1 MKEIIIK
8 SKTEESEEYK
18 FKIRRLSFKD
28 MKAIRELR
36 KKFEKGDEDK
46 DDRTIGYYIIVE
58 TIKRGVVEPKLTED
72 EIWELPSFVVIDLN
86 DHIMAYT
93 QDTPFEDYREQKE
106 RFAKMLVS
114 LQS

>member
-1 MKEIIIK
+1 MKEIVIK
-8 SKTEESEEYK
+8 SKIEESEEYK

-36 KKFEKGDEDK
+36 KKLEEEGEK
-46 DDRTIGYYIIVE
+46 DDRTMGYYIILE

-93 QDTPFEDYREQKE
+93 QDTPFEDYRELKE
-106 RFAKMLVS
+106 RFAKTLIS

>member
-1 MKEIIIK
+1 MKEIVIK

-28 MKAIRELR
+28 MKAIRDLR
-36 KKFEKGDEDK
+36 KKIEEEGEK
-46 DDRTIGYYIIVE
+46 DDRTTGYYVIVE
-58 TIKRGVVEPKLTED
+58 TIKRGVVEPKLSED
-72 EIWELPSFVVIDLN
+72 EIWDLPSFVVIDLH

-93 QDTPFEDYREQKE
+93 QDTPFEEYREQKE
-106 RFAKMLVS
+106 RFVKTLIS

>member
-1 MKEIIIK
+1 MKEIVIK

-36 KKFEKGDEDK
+36 KKIEEKGEK
-46 DDRTIGYYIIVE
+46 DDRTIGYYIIIE

-72 EIWELPSFVVIDLN
+72 EIWNMPSFVVIDLH

-93 QDTPFEDYREQKE
+93 QDTPFEEYRELKE
-106 RFAKMLVS
+106 RFAKTLIS

>member
-1 MKEIIIK
+1 MKEIVIK

-36 KKFEKGDEDK
+36 KKLEEEGEK
-46 DDRTIGYYIIVE
+46 DDRTMGYYIILE

-93 QDTPFEDYREQKE
+93 QDTPFEDYRELKE
-106 RFAKMLVS
+106 RFAKTLIS

>member
-1 MKEIIIK
+1 MKEVVIK
-8 SKTEESEEYK
+8 SKTEESEEYR

-28 MKAIRELR
+28 MKALRELR
-36 KKFEKGDEDK
+36 KKLEQEGEK
-46 DDRTIGYYIIVE
+46 DDRAAGYYIIVE

-72 EIWELPSFVVIDLN
+72 EIWDLPSFVVVDLN

-93 QDTPFEDYREQKE
+93 QDTPFEEYRELKE
-106 RFAKMLVS
+106 RFAKTLIS

>member
-1 MKEIIIK
+1 MKEIVIK

-28 MKAIRELR
+28 MKTIRELR
-36 KKFEKGDEDK
+36 KKLEEEGEK
-46 DDRTIGYYIIVE
+46 DDRTMGYYIILE

-72 EIWELPSFVVIDLN
+72 EIWNMPSFVVIDLN

-93 QDTPFEDYREQKE
+93 QDTPFEEYRELKE
-106 RFAKMLVS
+106 RFAKTLIS